1 LVLRGDN
8 AVENEV
14 NYTAKD
20 VLDLYLEFEGMQSDQ
35 DTWAEGSLQDNPPR
49 LYRLK
54 ALGSLFRAFELG
66 DIKEFAVGT
75 FVLKRK
81 IEDYSALIKQIKS
94 ELRTITK
101 LRKGEQLTLKEIAFL
116 FKRLLE
122 YRRRWDDVT
131 GFSSGLYAC
140 SAKYRYAFYKI
151 DQVNSEIHDKISPIN
166 DILTFIMAP
175 VGKAISKEELVKHF
189 DYPDVDLSDIDDEW
203 L

>member
-1 LVLRGDN
+1 MN
-8 AVENEV
+8 NET
-14 NYTAKD
+14 YTAKD
-20 VLDLYLEFEGMQSDQ
+20 ILDLYLEFEGMQSDQ
-35 DTWAEGSLQDNPPR
+35 DTWAEGNLQDNPPR
-49 LYRLK
+49 FYRLK

-81 IEDYSALIKQIKS
+81 IEDYSALIKQMKS
-94 ELRTITK
+94 ELKTVTK
-101 LRKGEQLTLKEIAFL
+101 FRKGEQLTLNEIAFL

-151 DQVNSEIHDKISPIN
+151 NQVNSEIQDKKRWYNKIRQ
-166 DILTFIMAP
+166 
-175 VGKAISKEELVKHF
+175 
-189 DYPDVDLSDIDDEW
+189 
-203 L
+203 

>member
-1 LVLRGDN
+1 
-8 AVENEV
+8 VENEV

-20 VLDLYLEFEGMQSDQ
+20 VLDLYLELEGMQPEQ
-35 DTWAEGSLQDNPPR
+35 DTWAEGILQDNPPR
-49 LYRLK
+49 FYRLK

-81 IEDYSALIKQIKS
+81 IEDYSALIKQMKS
-94 ELRTITK
+94 ELKTVTK
-101 LRKGEQLTLKEIAFL
+101 FRKGEQLTLYEIAFL

-151 DQVNSEIHDKISPIN
+151 DQVNSQIQNKISPVN
-166 DILTFIMAP
+166 DILSFIMSP
-175 VGKAISKEELVKHF
+175 VGKAISKEELMKLF
-189 DYPDVDLSDIDDEW
+189 NYPDEDLSDIDDEW
-203 L
+203 I

>member
-1 LVLRGDN
+1 LRGDN

-20 VLDLYLEFEGMQSDQ
+20 VLDLYLEFEGMQPGQ
-35 DTWAEGSLQDNPPR
+35 DTWTEDKLADDPPR
-49 LYRLK
+49 FYRLK
-54 ALGSLFRAFELG
+54 MLLSLFRAFELG
-66 DIKEFAVGT
+66 DIREFAEGT

-81 IEDYSALIKQIKS
+81 IEDYGALIKQMKS

-101 LRKGEQLTLKEIAFL
+101 FRKGEQLTLNEIVFL

-151 DQVNSEIHDKISPIN
+151 DQVNSEIRDKISPIN
-166 DILTFIMAP
+166 DILNFIMSP
-175 VGKAISKEELVKHF
+175 SGKFMSKEELVKHF

-203 L
+203 I